1 MGSCC
6 TPISVS
12 DIFTRRSTNG
22 DSPLRADGTLSHDV
36 SSIGVLMDALRRCR
50 IPDEE
55 PPLSISWEAIDHV
68 SAAPD
73 EQQPIGWA
81 PMETGTVLTA
91 EPGLI

>member
-1 MGSCC
+1 
-6 TPISVS
+6 
-12 DIFTRRSTNG
+12 
-22 DSPLRADGTLSHDV
+22 
-36 SSIGVLMDALRRCR
+36 MDALRRCR